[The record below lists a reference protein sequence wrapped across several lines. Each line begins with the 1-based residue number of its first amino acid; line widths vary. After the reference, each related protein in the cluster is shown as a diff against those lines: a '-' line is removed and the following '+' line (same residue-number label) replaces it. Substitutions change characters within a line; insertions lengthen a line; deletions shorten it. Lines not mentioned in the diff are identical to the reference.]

1 MFVTA
6 QSTRWLESGWRSRRV
21 QWVEMRGFSMAPALA
36 TGDWIRV
43 APLEGTPSAGHTV
56 VILRGGRLVAHRVVA
71 VDGDGVVTR
80 GDACAAADPRVP
92 LTAVF
97 GRVVEVRR
105 SLWRRV
111 RAWIGGPRWQTTT

>member
-1 MFVTA
+1 M
-6 QSTRWLESGWRSRRV
+6 

-43 APLEGTPSAGHTV
+43 APPTGAPSAGHTV
-56 VILRGGRLVAHRVVA
+56 VIRRGGRLVAHRVVA
-71 VDGDGVVTR
+71 VDDDGVVTR

-92 LTAVF
+92 LAAVL

-105 SLWRRV
+105 SLWHSM
-111 RAWIGGPRWQTTT
+111 RAWIGDPRWQTTT